1 MADKIAMSKNWL
13 EPFLKASN
21 IGSQEELAEALDVSR
36 ATVNRLANDHSQLK
50 RDRAEKM
57 APLLGTT
64 VEALMLNQPPKRDD
78 ALVRSF
84 DPDDDDDHHVEPSNQ
99 PAGKDIPEIDLIAG
113 LGGGGMAI
121 VENTSRNGI
130 TFHKEAVRDHWRL
143 PEWMLGRMGVQAPHV
158 AAFPSRGDS
167 MTPTIEDG
175 DVVFIDTRH
184 RVPSPPGV
192 YALADEFG
200 GVVVKRLE
208 VTSSPGSETIT
219 VQISSDNP
227 RHMTRVL
234 NLDEIQIIGRYIGRF
249 TI

>member
-13 EPFLKASN
+13 DPFLKASKL
-21 IGSQEELAEALDVSR
+21 GSQEALAEALDVSR
-36 ATVNRLANDHSQLK
+36 ATINRLANDHDQLK

-57 APLLGTT
+57 APLLETT
-64 VEALMLNQPPKRDD
+64 VEALMLNHPPKVYLM
-78 ALVRSF
+78 ASF
-84 DPDDDDDHHVEPSNQ
+84 DPDAQDEHEVETRTEPNT
-99 PAGKDIPEIDLIAG
+99 KDIPEIDLVAG
-113 LGGGGMAI
+113 LGGGGMSI
-121 VENTSRNGI
+121 VENTSQNGI

-143 PEWMLGRMGVQAPHV
+143 PDWMLMRMGVRAPHV

-175 DVVFIDTRH
+175 DVVFVDTRH
-184 RVPSPPGV
+184 RVPSPPGI

-208 VTSSPGSETIT
+208 VTSRPGEETIT

-227 RHMTRVL
+227 RHTTREL
-234 NLDEIQIIGRYIGRF
+234 TLDEIQIVGRYIGRF

>member
-1 MADKIAMSKNWL
+1 MDRIRKLIEGRRLERNLDYKELSSALGKNHAYVQQYIKRGIPSEL
-13 EPFLKASN
+13 REKDLRK
-21 IGSQEELAEALDVSR
+21 LAELLDLEDELLAVS
-36 ATVNRLANDHSQLK
+36 HST
-50 RDRAEKM
+50 
-57 APLLGTT
+57 PTT
-64 VEALMLNQPPKRDD
+64 ETASGNID
-78 ALVRSF
+78 
-84 DPDDDDDHHVEPSNQ
+84 
-99 PAGKDIPEIDLIAG
+99 EIDITAG
-113 LGGGGMAI
+113 LGGGGI
-121 VENTSRNGI
+121 SIIENTTANGI
-130 TFHKEAVRDHWRL
+130 TFHKEVVRDHWRL
-143 PEWMLGRMGVQAPHV
+143 PEWMLGRMGVKAPHV

-175 DVVFIDTRH
+175 DVVFVDTRH
-184 RVPSPPGV
+184 RVPSPPGI

-208 VTSSPGSETIT
+208 VTSRPGEEMIT

>member
-1 MADKIAMSKNWL
+1 MSKNWL
-13 EPFLKASN
+13 DPFLKASKL
-21 IGSQEELAEALDVSR
+21 GSQEALAEALDVSR
-36 ATVNRLANDHSQLK
+36 ATINRLANDHDQLK

-57 APLLGTT
+57 APLLETT
-64 VEALMLNQPPKRDD
+64 VEALMLNHPPKVYLM
-78 ALVRSF
+78 ASF
-84 DPDDDDDHHVEPSNQ
+84 DPDDQDEHEVETRTEPNT
-99 PAGKDIPEIDLIAG
+99 KDIPEIDLVAG
-113 LGGGGMAI
+113 LGGGGMSI
-121 VENTSRNGI
+121 VENTSQNGI

-143 PEWMLGRMGVQAPHV
+143 PDWMLMRMGVRAPHV

-175 DVVFIDTRH
+175 DVVFVDTRH
-184 RVPSPPGV
+184 RVPSPPGI

-208 VTSSPGSETIT
+208 VTSRPGEETIT

-227 RHMTRVL
+227 RHTTREL
-234 NLDEIQIIGRYIGRF
+234 TLDEIQIVGRYIGRF

>member
-36 ATVNRLANDHSQLK
+36 ATVNRLANDHTQLK

-64 VEALMLNQPPKRDD
+64 VEALMLNQPPRRDD

-84 DPDDDDDHHVEPSNQ
+84 DPDDDDDHHPEPSEQ
-99 PAGKDIPEIDLIAG
+99 PSGKDIPEIDLIAG

-143 PEWMLGRMGVQAPHV
+143 PQWMLVRMGVQAPHV

-208 VTSSPGSETIT
+208 VTSSPGAETIT

-227 RHMTRVL
+227 RHMTRIL

>member
-1 MADKIAMSKNWL
+1 MDDKIVMSKNWL

-50 RDRAEKM
+50 RDRAEKL

-64 VEALMLNQPPKRDD
+64 VEALMLNQPPKIET
-78 ALVRSF
+78 AMVSSF
-84 DPDDDDDHHVEPSNQ
+84 DPDASDEDHDTPKREAN
-99 PAGKDIPEIDLIAG
+99 GKDIPEIDLIAG
-113 LGGGGMAI
+113 LGGGGMSI
-121 VENTSRNGI
+121 VENTTQNGI

-143 PEWMLGRMGVQAPHV
+143 PEWMLMRMGVRAPHV

-208 VTSSPGSETIT
+208 VTSSPGDERIT

-227 RHMTRVL
+227 RHMTRIL
-234 NLDEIQIIGRYIGRF
+234 NLDEIQIVGRYIGRF

>member
-1 MADKIAMSKNWL
+1 MDRIRKLIEGRRLERNLDYKELSSALGKNHAYVQQYIKRGIPSEL
-13 EPFLKASN
+13 REKDLRK
-21 IGSQEELAEALDVSR
+21 LAELLDLEDELLAVSHP
-36 ATVNRLANDHSQLK
+36 T
-50 RDRAEKM
+50 
-57 APLLGTT
+57 PTT
-64 VEALMLNQPPKRDD
+64 ETASGNID
-78 ALVRSF
+78 
-84 DPDDDDDHHVEPSNQ
+84 
-99 PAGKDIPEIDLIAG
+99 EIDITAG
-113 LGGGGMAI
+113 LGGGGI
-121 VENTSRNGI
+121 SIIENTTANGI
-130 TFHKEAVRDHWRL
+130 TFHKEVVRDHWRL
-143 PEWMLGRMGVQAPHV
+143 PEWMLGRMGVKAPHV

-175 DVVFIDTRH
+175 DVVFVDTRH
-184 RVPSPPGV
+184 RVPSPPGI

-208 VTSSPGSETIT
+208 VTSRPGEEMIT